1 LVVQAA
7 DQVFIPNNLPYIVKF
22 EEGHSMQAPAGMVA
36 LPSEE
41 VNLHMNKL
49 IRAGLKDAGLQ
60 GGLDGGGDPSSLS
73 KEKGQ
78 YGAGG
83 DDNSQHPQGFEER
96 AHFLHG
102 RHPPHVK
109 DSREMTIRKA
119 GILPSNLLTRDV
131 HARAKRW
138 RERLPAVLGFVH
150 TSCSLEVQA
159 RWHQS

>member
-1 LVVQAA
+1 VQAA
-7 DQVFIPNNLPYIVKF
+7 DQVFIPNNLPYIVKLK
-22 EEGHSMQAPAGMVA
+22 EGHSMQAPAGMVA

-49 IRAGLKDAGLQ
+49 IRAGLKDAGLR

-83 DDNSQHPQGFEER
+83 DDDSQHPQGFEER

-119 GILPSNLLTRDV
+119 GILPSNLLTREV

-138 RERLPAVLGFVH
+138 RGKVACCSGILVH
-150 TSCSLEVQA
+150 TSCSLEVQS